1 VKVLPSYPVYVPS
14 KGRWRPADATTAR
27 FLLRDQVPF
36 RMVVEPQEAEAYEAL
51 VGRERLL
58 VLPFQDLGQGSIP
71 ARNWIMEHSIQEG
84 HARHWQ
90 LDDNIREI
98 RRLHGGR
105 RIPCAAGPALK
116 VVEVFSDRYTN
127 VALAGLNYNMFG
139 LPGQPPFYVNVHV
152 YSCTLVDNQI
162 PYRWRGRFNED
173 TDLCLQVLAGGLC
186 TVLVNVF
193 LIFKIRTMKVQ
204 GGNTED
210 YQGDGRLRM
219 ARGLQEAWPHVVSV
233 QRRFGRP
240 QHRVRD
246 AWRKFDTP
254 LILKEEVDLEALPA
268 GDEFGLTLKEVKPV
282 RSKEL
287 QAWAQEVR
295 EKAAG
300 Q

>member
-1 VKVLPSYPVYVPS
+1 MKVLPRYPVYIPS
-14 KGRWRPADATTAR
+14 KGRWRSADATTAR
-27 FLLRDQVPF
+27 FLLRDEVPF
-36 RMVVEPQEAEAYEAL
+36 RMVVEPQEAEAYEPL

-58 VLPFQDLGQGSIP
+58 LLPESDQGLVY
-71 ARNWIMEHSIQEG
+71 ARNWIMEHSIEEG

-98 RRLHGGR
+98 RRLHGGK

-127 VALAGLNYNMFG
+127 VGLAGLNYNMFG
-139 LPGQPPFYVNVHV
+139 LPGQPPFYTNVHV

-162 PYRWRGRFNED
+162 PFSWRLKYNDD
-173 TDLCLQVLAGGLC
+173 TDMCLQVLAGGLC
-186 TVLVNVF
+186 TVLINVF
-193 LIFKIRTMKVQ
+193 LIFKIRTMKVP

-219 ARGLQEAWPHVVSV
+219 ARSLQEAWPHVVSV
-233 QRRFGRP
+233 ERRYGRP

-254 LILKEEVDLEALPA
+254 LILKEEVDLEALPPA
-268 GDEFGLTLKEVKPV
+268 DEFGLTLKEVKPV
-282 RSKEL
+282 RSAEL
-287 QAWAQEVR
+287 AAWAQEVR
-295 EKAAG
+295 EKASE
-300 Q
+300 QP